1 MEQNPKLNPRR
12 RVKASPP
19 LGAGYE
25 SPPNLLDQ
33 MRVLNV
39 QDPAFASWVL
49 VCAQNIVSL
58 AEIASHDGK
67 PELDLKG
74 YVSQKLIEGY
84 DMHQAKLERDYIS
97 RLLNTTA

>member
-1 MEQNPKLNPRR
+1 MEQNPKPNPRR
-12 RVKASPP
+12 GLKASPP
-19 LGAGYE
+19 LGAAYE

-33 MRVLNV
+33 MRQLNV

-58 AEIASHDGK
+58 AEIATRDGK

-74 YVSQKLIEGY
+74 YVSQKLIEAY
-84 DMHQAKLERDYIS
+84 DMHLAHIKQIELMELLS
-97 RLLNTTA
+97 R